1 MVLGNKNHDQ
11 IRLHMGEDPWGVPLG
26 GSLGGSLGED
36 PCGGSLGW
44 ERSLGGSL
52 GESPWVDLLGGSLG
66 GVLQGWSLWTRKQSS
81 GVYNSRYI
89 SAMVDEFAKCV
100 FSVWEE
106 ITRATPSYSL
116 LICVMMAWDTEPLQ
130 FCW

>member
-1 MVLGNKNHDQ
+1 
-11 IRLHMGEDPWGVPLG
+11 MGDPWAGRDPWEDPWGNP
-26 GSLGGSLGED
+26 
-36 PCGGSLGW
+36 PGW
-44 ERSLGGSL
+44 ISTG
-52 GESPWVDLLGGSLG
+52 DLLGGSLG